1 MRVHLS
7 RQVINLIYALRES
20 GQPLREAIQA
30 IKSNPDQPDASE
42 VSGRPGRRELHV
54 RVEQRGFWLQ
64 WEVKQDRGETVIEI
78 ILIEEN

>member
-7 RQVINLIYALRES
+7 RQVINLIYALREE
-20 GQPLREAIQA
+20 GQPVRDAIRA
-30 IKSNPDQPDASE
+30 IKNNPDQPDAIA

-54 RVEQRGFWLQ
+54 RVGDRGFWLQ
-64 WEVKQDRGETVIEI
+64 WEVQQDRGETVIEI